1 MNRVF
6 AIVAGV
12 ALSTLTAGSLL
23 AQSSATTKPT
33 SHSTMQHTS
42 AAAGVKTTTSD
53 SASVK
58 TSHKAASRQTWTK
71 DQIKE
76 AQEGLAKAGY
86 FKGKATGVLGRRTRT
101 ALRQYQKANKLPVTG
116 QLSDSV
122 LTRLRS
128 S

>member
-1 MNRVF
+1 MTRVS
-6 AIVAGV
+6 AIIITGV

-33 SHSTMQHTS
+33 SHATMQHTS
-42 AAAGVKTTTSD
+42 AAVGAKATTS
-53 SASVK
+53 AK
-58 TSHKAASRQTWTK
+58 SRPAWTK

-76 AQEGLAKAGY
+76 AQEGLAKAGF
-86 FKGKATGVLGRRTRT
+86 FKGKATGVIGRRTRT
-101 ALRQYQKANKLPVTG
+101 ALREYQKANKLPVTG